1 MIATY
6 DAVTCNCRSGVG
18 KFLSERFILGTPKFK
33 LTSKC
38 TNSLKQ
44 AISEDSWLS
53 RRQHL
58 APFFDLMIDTQLL
71 KRNLKNNWKNQE
83 ALIQYHQL
91 TQIYILL
98 KMRFIIH
105 FFNEV
110 SDFDTHACNFDLHV
124 IKNMNHELIEM
135 IEIL

>member
-1 MIATY
+1 MIKQTTTFGAILWLDDWY
-6 DAVTCNCRSGVG
+6 PAVKKEIEKT
-18 KFLSERFILGTPKFK
+18 I
-33 LTSKC
+33 
-38 TNSLKQ
+38 Q
-44 AISEDSWLS
+44 
-53 RRQHL
+53 
-58 APFFDLMIDTQLL
+58 
-71 KRNLKNNWKNQE
+71 KNQE

>member
-1 MIATY
+1 M
-6 DAVTCNCRSGVG
+6 
-18 KFLSERFILGTPKFK
+18 
-33 LTSKC
+33 
-38 TNSLKQ
+38 
-44 AISEDSWLS
+44 
-53 RRQHL
+53 

-71 KRNLKNNWKNQE
+71 KKKFKKQLKNQE

-91 TQIYILL
+91 MQIYILL

-124 IKNMNHELIEM
+124 IKNINHELIK
-135 IEIL
+135 IL